1 MADATLSASK
11 WPNSWPIRFEVACQ
25 VDAHWLRVQ
34 QPETS
39 EMKPMKIAEEN
50 KSFIQQ
56 ELDRVNGK
64 ASQSVMSSAEV
75 VSYADKAEVRLL
87 GLVGVKK
94 HAAGATFTARSG
106 SPVSRAYRYSRTATE
121 IKMERRK
128 SGWWLVDISRCQLNS
143 YQGGET
149 SIAITTAQDLV
160 SVNLLRAKYSVLQPE
175 ASRRTTANQQALSES
190 I

>member
-1 MADATLSASK
+1 
-11 WPNSWPIRFEVACQ
+11 
-25 VDAHWLRVQ
+25 
-34 QPETS
+34 
-39 EMKPMKIAEEN
+39 MKPMKIAEEN